1 MRRAPARERPGTPS
15 AHRARVVGSALA
27 VVAHVASWR
36 LRQPR
41 MLQVPF
47 GVPAL
52 ANRQRYA
59 NLRYRRLLAVAT
71 KTVVPG
77 FQRLA
82 HRFGFLKSG
91 FA

>member
-1 MRRAPARERPGTPS
+1 M
-15 AHRARVVGSALA
+15 
-27 VVAHVASWR
+27 
-36 LRQPR
+36 
-41 MLQVPF
+41 PF

-82 HRFGFLKSG
+82 RSG
-91 FA
+91 HVCAANSYRAGSMSNVQATASRAEVTVGGTRNQ